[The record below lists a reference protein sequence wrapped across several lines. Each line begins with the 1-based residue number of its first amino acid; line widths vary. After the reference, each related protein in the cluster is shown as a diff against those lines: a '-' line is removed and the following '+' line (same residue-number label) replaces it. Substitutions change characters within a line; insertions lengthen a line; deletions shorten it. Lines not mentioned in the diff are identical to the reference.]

1 MKKILVITYLFP
13 PAGGVMVQRVLKF
26 VKYLPHF
33 GWLPTV
39 LTVRNPDYKMYDA
52 QLLKDI
58 PLQTEIIRT
67 GTFEPSKA
75 INLLRAWLAR
85 PKPPLSKSE
94 TLLIEKTSFDPTPR
108 QSLASKINN
117 FIFMPDN
124 RVGWLPFAS
133 LAIFKELRKRKFDII
148 FSTSPPFSV
157 HLVGLIAKSIL
168 KKPWVVDL
176 RDLWI
181 SNPYIKPP
189 TKVHKSIAR
198 YIEHKVLKSA
208 DKIITV
214 SNPFSEDLNSTYP
227 DISLEQFKVILNG
240 YDADDLALQDIQKP
254 NDRMSIGYV
263 GSLHQGRG
271 RTPYYFLMALVDVKK
286 EISDLKDKM
295 NVFFVGS
302 IDSTNRRIMHE
313 IVSKFDLK
321 DMVHFIDYVPH
332 HQAISYMKKLD
343 VLLFINAKSH
353 YSTCKGNMSGKI
365 YEYLATG
372 KPTLV
377 LTEEGSIRE
386 VVKKSG
392 CGVVVDYQDIK
403 GIKREIL
410 NYYNRFK
417 EGQLKVDPDWEFI
430 SLFQRKKLT
439 QQLANTLDELSQNLG

>member
-1 MKKILVITYLFP
+1 
-13 PAGGVMVQRVLKF
+13 MVQRVSKF

-75 INLLRAWLAR
+75 INLLRARLAR
-85 PKPPLSKSE
+85 AKPPLSKNQTS
-94 TLLIEKTSFDPTPR
+94 LIEKNGFDPTPR

-133 LAIFKELRKRKFDII
+133 LAMLKELKKQKFDII

-157 HLVGLIAKSIL
+157 HLVGLVAKSIF

-189 TKVHKSIAR
+189 TRVHKCIAR
-198 YIEHKVLKSA
+198 HIEHKILKSA
-208 DKIITV
+208 DKIITI
-214 SNPFSEDLNSTYP
+214 SEPFSNDLCRAYP
-227 DISLEQFKVILNG
+227 DLPPEKYEVILNG
-240 YDADDLALQDIQKP
+240 YDADDFALKDIP
-254 NDRMSIGYV
+254 SSNDRMSIGYV

-271 RTPYYFLMALVDVKK
+271 RTPYYFLMALVDAKK
-286 EISDLKDKM
+286 EIPDLKDQL

-302 IDSTNRRIMHE
+302 IDSANRRIMHE
-313 IVSKFDLK
+313 IILKFDLK
-321 DMVHFIDYVPH
+321 DMVHSIDYIPH

-353 YSTCKGNMSGKI
+353 YSACKGNMSGKI

-386 VVKKSG
+386 VVRKSG

-403 GIKREIL
+403 GIKREIT

-417 EGQLKVDPDWEFI
+417 EGHLKVEPNWEFI
-430 SLFQRKKLT
+430 SQFERKTLT
-439 QQLANTLDELSQNLG
+439 QQLAHTLDELTQNLG